1 MKIARRINAVA
12 PLGLAYFVATLIS
25 LWFTNLGTH
34 VVFLWSA
41 TAVMATNLN
50 AHSRKSWFDRVA
62 ACFIG
67 GVAAAAIGLPDYFAI
82 LVFVTANIFEGFLAS
97 FLLSRWRRT
106 SGSPIGSLPWLG
118 SYVVPVGIVVPAIIA
133 LTLIPLVGFAKPQVL
148 PTVLHIAVGHA
159 LGNMLFVPLVH
170 LVLKNGP
177 LALWRDTW
185 SKHGKEAAMLLGL
198 VAAVTAAVFSQNR
211 MPLLFIPILPVILVA
226 FRLGYGPS
234 AVAVGIVAFLGTAL
248 TLAGQGP
255 VMLIHGPISTEL
267 IFIQVFLVSIL
278 LTALPI
284 AAELEVRE
292 KLHQTLR
299 NSEERYRLLA
309 EHSTDIIMHIGTDER
324 IRFISPSISRVTGHQ
339 MSELVGQYGV
349 TLVADEDRAEAIA
362 THHRVKAAAG
372 EIVTFEHRAQTPD
385 GDHRWLEVR
394 ARLIVGKDGRSEGVI
409 SMLRDI
415 TARKATEERL
425 SQEAYSDPLTG
436 VANRRG
442 FEYAVEQRL
451 SVRAKGSTDCI
462 ALFDID
468 HFKRVNDRHGHDV
481 GDAVLNVLG
490 RVMQSAI
497 RDGDT
502 VARMGGEEFAV
513 YMPDCSLAM
522 ALSICE
528 KIRTDTAKQTVMADQ
543 AVVRVT
549 ISGGVAL
556 FDHDYLPR
564 ALKQADQALYVAK
577 RGGRD
582 QLALAA

>member
-1 MKIARRINAVA
+1 MSIARRTKAVA
-12 PLGLAYFVATLIS
+12 PIGLAYFVATLTS
-25 LWFTNLGTH
+25 LWFTNFGTH

-50 AHSRKSWFDRVA
+50 AHSRRSWFDRVA

-67 GVAAAAIGLPDYFAI
+67 GVAAAAIALPERLAI
-82 LVFVTANIFEGFLAS
+82 PIFVTANIFEGLLAS
-97 FLLSRWRRT
+97 FLLSRWRRK

-118 SYVVPVGIVVPAIIA
+118 SYVVPVGIVVPAIIG
-133 LTLIPLVGFAKPQVL
+133 LILVPLLGFRDPHLL
-148 PTVLHIAVGHA
+148 PTILHIAGGHA

-170 LVLKNGP
+170 LVLKDGP
-177 LALWRDTW
+177 VALWRRTW
-185 SKHGKEAAMLLGL
+185 ARHGKETAMLLGL
-198 VAAVTAAVFSQNR
+198 VAAVTAAVFSQNQL
-211 MPLLFIPILPVILVA
+211 PLLFMPALPVILVA

-234 AVAVGIVAFLGTAL
+234 AIAVAIVAVLGTAL
-248 TLAGQGP
+248 TLSG
-255 VMLIHGPISTEL
+255 HGPILLVHGPVSTKL
-267 IFIQVFLVSIL
+267 IFIQIFLVLIL
-278 LTALPI
+278 MTALPI

-339 MSELVGQYGV
+339 VSELVGQYGV

-372 EIVTFEHRAQTPD
+372 EIVTFEHRAITPD

-394 ARLIVGKDGRSEGVI
+394 SRLIVGKDGRSEGVI

-425 SQEAYSDPLTG
+425 SHEAYSDPLTG

-442 FEYAVEQRL
+442 FEYAVGQRL
-451 SVRAKGSTDCI
+451 SVRAEGSTDCI

-468 HFKRVNDRHGHDV
+468 HFKRVNDQHGHDV

-490 RVMQSAI
+490 QVMQSAI

-513 YMPDCSLAM
+513 HLPNCSLEK
-522 ALSICE
+522 ALAICE
-528 KIRTDTAKQTVMADQ
+528 RIRTDTAKQTVMAGQ